1 MRPETVSFIVPVR
14 NDAERLRIAL
24 ESISRNTCGLL
35 EIIVADNGSTDA
47 SVAVARAYSAKV
59 LELPGLRVSAMRNRA
74 ARTARGD
81 VLAFVDADNEIGG
94 EWSAAALECLAED
107 GVGAAGQPYDAPPN
121 GSWVQRTYGLLRGAA
136 SGHADVEWLG
146 SGNLA
151 VRRQLFE
158 DMGGFDESLT
168 TCEDVDLCSRIRQR
182 GWRIVRDSRL
192 ASVHHGDPDT
202 LKAVFKGELWRGRDN
217 VRVSLRR
224 PFSWRSLISLAL
236 SCLVLVGFAL
246 IVASVISPAPLPV
259 LLTGILAVVVV
270 VIVRGSRM
278 LGAELPA
285 SGIGLRKLWQT
296 ALVAA
301 AYELGRAL
309 ALVIRVPHRRPHKV
323 AAAAHV

>member
-1 MRPETVSFIVPVR
+1 MPPETISFIVPVR
-14 NDAERLRIAL
+14 NDAERLKIAL
-24 ESISRNTCGLL
+24 ESVRRNRTWLL

-47 SVAVARAYSAKV
+47 SVAVARTCGASV
-59 LELPGLRVSAMRNRA
+59 LELPELRVSAMRNRA
-74 ARTARGD
+74 ARVAGGD

-94 EWSAAALECLAED
+94 GWSAAALECLAED
-107 GVGAAGQPYDAPPN
+107 GVGAAGQPYEAPPN
-121 GSWVQRTYGLLRGAA
+121 GSWVQRTYGLLRGKA

-151 VRRQLFE
+151 VRRQLFV

-168 TCEDVDLCSRIRQR
+168 TCEDVDLCSRMRQR

-217 VRVSLRR
+217 LRVSLRR
-224 PFSWRSLISLAL
+224 PLIWRSLTSLGL
-236 SCLVLVGFAL
+236 SGVVLAGLAL
-246 IVASVISPAPLPV
+246 IVVSAVTPAPLPLV
-259 LLTGILAVVVV
+259 STGLIAVAGV
-270 VIVRGSRM
+270 VIVRGTRM
-278 LGAELPA
+278 LGAA
-285 SGIGLRKLWQT
+285 VSGTGLRQLWQT
-296 ALVAA
+296 VLVAG

-309 ALVIRVPHRRPHKV
+309 ALVVRLPHRRPHKSP